1 MKSKNRSRQKSSS
14 IGPLEIALL
23 PLPFL
28 ALTPNFFIAPD
39 LSYLGLATQELAFAL
54 ALATIAAV
62 GLLRAVRA
70 RGSSFNLN
78 RDHLLMLVALVAFI
92 IWQLL
97 TLSWAPTPY
106 DGLRVAGIW
115 TGFGVFFG
123 AGLLFLQKRLAR
135 WLHYSLT
142 AVCLILA
149 VSIVIEYS
157 TYGSEMMGVF
167 FNHGISAELLALL
180 LPMQILNYLCSE
192 ERGLTIGSFA
202 VTGLSSMAL
211 FLGMRRGPLLGTVV
225 VLIVIAFALLFKLVT
240 LQSKQRLVIILALLV
255 MAATAVGLRYRN
267 QVVFRFRG
275 AVQLQSVQG
284 ATQATSIEGGLTSRL
299 RVWITAWEMGKR
311 NTFIG
316 VGNAGYSSLYGSYR
330 RHLVSNPQY
339 AQVAELAGAEDHDE
353 IHSPLVHNEYLQIFV
368 ELGIV
373 GLLLFIVFWAQVIWR
388 LWQRLKQTHDHW
400 ILGALLGLIAFG
412 ISSGASAFS
421 LRYTPGAFIL
431 AAVLAIGFA
440 FSKRDLAHSGTTEE
454 HLAIPKIAV
463 ILANSI
469 LLIACL
475 LFLGR
480 TYLVYSSQKLQGWA
494 PLKQEQLDFVFYPN
508 NVAGN
513 EGLQRRYGRA
523 LELDPAN
530 VGAHLG
536 YGLLLFQL
544 KKIEDAIPHIEYA
557 HKNGYSRPFTYILLA
572 FANEQKGDMAK
583 ASEILRDCVAS
594 FPQSIYARASYAEIL
609 RKEGKLDQM
618 REQQNAMYSQDKP
631 LAHSLELALRMKRD
645 DAVSEAKRRGLP
657 QPDRLKPK
665 LVSTL
670 INMRAYHYL
679 K

>member
-1 MKSKNRSRQKSSS
+1 M
-14 IGPLEIALL
+14 PLEIALL

-54 ALATIAAV
+54 ALAAIAAV
-62 GLLRAVRA
+62 GLLWTVRA
-70 RGSSFNLN
+70 RANSFNLN
-78 RDHLLMLVALVAFI
+78 RDHLLMLVALAAFI
-92 IWQLL
+92 FWQIL

-106 DGLRVAGIW
+106 DGVRVAGIW
-115 TGFGVFFG
+115 FGFGVFFG
-123 AGLLFLQKRLAR
+123 AGLLFLRKRSAR

-142 AVCLILA
+142 AVCVILS
-149 VSIVIEYS
+149 VSIMIEYS
-157 TYGSEMMGVF
+157 IYGSEMMGVF

-192 ERGLTIGSFA
+192 ERWLTIGSFA
-202 VTGLSSMAL
+202 VTGLASAAL

-225 VLIVIAFALLFKLVT
+225 VLIAIALALFFKLVS
-240 LQSKQRLVIILALLV
+240 LQSKRRLAIILTLLVIS
-255 MAATAVGLRYRN
+255 ATAVGLRYRH
-267 QVVFRFRG
+267 QVWLRFRG
-275 AVQLQSVQG
+275 AVQLQSIRG
-284 ATQATSIEGGLTSRL
+284 ATQPMDVEGGLTSRL

-311 NTFIG
+311 NAFVG

-330 RHLVSNPQY
+330 RHFVSNPQY

-353 IHSPLVHNEYLQIFV
+353 IHSPLVHNEFLQILV

-373 GLLLFIVFWAQVIWR
+373 GLLLFIALWAQVIWR
-388 LWQRLKQTHDHW
+388 LWQGLKRTRNHW

-412 ISSGASAFS
+412 ISSSASAFS

-431 AAVLAIGFA
+431 AGVLAIGFA
-440 FSKRDLAHSGTTEE
+440 YAKNDSADSDTQE
-454 HLAIPKIAV
+454 HFAVPRIAV
-463 ILANSI
+463 ILGTSV

-480 TYLVYSSQKLQGWA
+480 TYNVYGSQKLQGWA

-513 EGLQRRYGRA
+513 EGLQRRYERA

-544 KKIEDAIPHIEYA
+544 KRIDEAIPHIEYA
-557 HKNGYSRPFTYILLA
+557 NKNGYSRPFAYILLA
-572 FANEQKGDMAK
+572 FANEQKGDLAK
-583 ASEILRDCVAS
+583 ASQILGDCVAS
-594 FPQSIYARASYAEIL
+594 FPQSIYARAAYAEIL
-609 RKEGKLDQM
+609 RKEGKVDQM
-618 REQQNAMYSQDKP
+618 REQQNAMYRQDER
-631 LAHSLELALRMKRD
+631 LAQSIELALRMKRD

-657 QPDRLKPK
+657 PPDRLRPK

-670 INMRAYHYL
+670 INMRSYHYL